1 MGWSQDMNKH
11 ERTRAP
17 AAIRTFLLRCR
28 LQGGKHTILLIAV
41 AIIVRVDA
49 TMHLRFAL
57 LARLPG

>member
-1 MGWSQDMNKH
+1 MNKH